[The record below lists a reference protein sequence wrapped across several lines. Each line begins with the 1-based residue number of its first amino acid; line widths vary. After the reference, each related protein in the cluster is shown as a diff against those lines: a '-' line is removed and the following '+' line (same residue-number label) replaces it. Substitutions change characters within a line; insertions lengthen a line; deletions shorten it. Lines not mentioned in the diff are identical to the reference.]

1 MVVDENEHMYTWGSS
16 PQALRLANQIK
27 RRANAKQKNEEQQRR
42 EMSKRF
48 EATLSENIEVTT
60 VEVDVTSTSN
70 VTATVEPLPLSANSP
85 QVPTVTI
92 TSPVLEN
99 ALTVDAAP
107 SIAKDEISLIPDVV
121 KGETIITQNAP
132 VTDINIQLIED
143 EIVTDIPLVKTSTS
157 AQEKT
162 DNESDTASNS
172 TVPQVAATIIDVDPC
187 EHMTPH
193 LVDTSEVA
201 GQILQVTFHMNYEN
215 YNSH

>member
-60 VEVDVTSTSN
+60 VEV
-70 VTATVEPLPLSANSP
+70 VTATVEPPPLSANSP

-143 EIVTDIPLVKTSTS
+143 EIVTDIPLIKTSTS

-162 DNESDTASNS
+162 GNESDAASNS

-201 GQILQVTFHMNYEN
+201 GQILQVTFYMNYEN